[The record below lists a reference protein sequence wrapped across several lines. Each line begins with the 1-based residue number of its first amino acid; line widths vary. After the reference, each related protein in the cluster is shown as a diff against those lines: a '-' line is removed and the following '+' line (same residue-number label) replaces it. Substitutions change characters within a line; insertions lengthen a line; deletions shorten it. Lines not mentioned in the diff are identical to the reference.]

1 MIELACLTD
10 MGNATPIEAD
20 HRLTAAEAELRRERR
35 RTTDE
40 FEALELFE
48 ERVREIRTEQ
58 NTTSNR
64 NMVALVSTATTPGG
78 LERVR
83 DAYVETLMSAP
94 HYLEEYDDSYVD
106 SLAEEFAPELAAA
119 LTNGSEFNERCK
131 RSLLSAVSNAQSA
144 RESLLESI
152 DQERES
158 IRKVRAD
165 LEPLFEECEDFRST
179 EFDRLRFGTLD
190 AYRARLEAIA
200 DRVENSSTSRQNA
213 LFDQRR
219 AQNLPADV
227 PDVAVYF
234 YQDIEVDYPVM
245 SVIAD
250 LLERI
255 RTLRTQIER
264 AMSTCYS

>member
-1 MIELACLTD
+1 MFELACSTD
-10 MGNATPIEAD
+10 MGRATPNDAD
-20 HRLTAAEAELRRERR
+20 QQLTAADAELRRERR

-40 FEALELFE
+40 LEALEVFE
-48 ERVREIRTEQ
+48 DRVREVSADQ

-64 NMVALVSTATTPGG
+64 NAVGLVSTATTPGG
-78 LERVR
+78 LKQIR

-94 HYLEEYDDSYVD
+94 HYLEEYENSYVE
-106 SLAEEFAPELAAA
+106 SLAEEFAPDLAAA
-119 LTNGSEFNERCK
+119 LTDGAEFNERCK
-131 RSLLSAVSNAQSA
+131 RTLLSAVSNAQAA

-158 IRKVRAD
+158 IRTAKAD
-165 LEPLFEECEDFRST
+165 LEPLFEECEDFQSK

-190 AYRARLEAIA
+190 AYRARLEAIT
-200 DRVENSSTSRQNA
+200 DNVENISTSRQNA

-234 YQDIEVDYPVM
+234 YQNIEIDYPVM

-250 LLERI
+250 LLETI
-255 RTLRTQIER
+255 GTLRTQIER
-264 AMSTCYS
+264 AMSTCYP